1 MRRVHPASMENRG
14 SLVDFRAPA
23 QEDDPSV
30 ARATRTQDSTESD
43 SRRGRARTPR
53 SRRGPGMRRLIAAG
67 MLLPLA
73 GRAPLYARLLW
84 SLIVDSRTPASRKA
98 LLAGALGYI
107 ILPFDIVPDRIP
119 VLGQLDDL
127 VVTALATELF
137 LDGLDESLLA
147 EKLEAV
153 GIPRA
158 AFDEDVA
165 RVRRLVPGPVRR
177 VAKRLPDAVRFVTD
191 NVPQQAIRQQLR
203 RWIATPNQRI
213 QSNQARKLGPM
224 AVMEGSSA

>member
-1 MRRVHPASMENRG
+1 MARPSKTEDSKQAKPNG
-14 SLVDFRAPA
+14 RAL
-23 QEDDPSV
+23 
-30 ARATRTQDSTESD
+30 RK
-43 SRRGRARTPR
+43 SRRGRG
-53 SRRGPGMRRLIAAG
+53 SGMRRLIAAG

-107 ILPFDIVPDRIP
+107 ILPFDIVPDRVP

-137 LDGLDESLLA
+137 LDGLDESLLT

-158 AFDEDVA
+158 AFEEDVA
-165 RVRRLVPGPVRR
+165 RIRRLVPGPVRR
-177 VAKRLPDAVRFVTD
+177 VARRLPDAVKFVAD
-191 NVPQQAIRQQLR
+191 NVPQHAIRQQLR
-203 RWIATPNQRI
+203 RWIATPNQPT
-213 QSNQARKLGPM
+213 QSHQPRKLGPM

>member
-1 MRRVHPASMENRG
+1 M
-14 SLVDFRAPA
+14 
-23 QEDDPSV
+23 
-30 ARATRTQDSTESD
+30 ARASRTQDSTETD
-43 SRRGRARTPR
+43 AKRARSRASRP
-53 SRRGPGMRRLIAAG
+53 RRGPGMRRLIAAG

-84 SLIVDSRTPASRKA
+84 SLIIDSRTPASRKA

-107 ILPFDIVPDRIP
+107 VLPFDIVPDRVP

-147 EKLEAV
+147 EKLAAV

-158 AFDEDVA
+158 AFEEDVA

-177 VAKRLPDAVRFVTD
+177 VAKRVPAAVRLIAN
-191 NVPQQAIRQQLR
+191 NVPRQAIRQGLR
-203 RWIATPNQRI
+203 RWIAAPN
-213 QSNQARKLGPM
+213 QSNQSRKLGPT